1 MLSAIPDPL
10 WATLYLA
17 IFCVGTIIGMGLITT
32 AIATP
37 FMVISPRASRLH
49 QGLLTGS
56 GLLSFGFG
64 LFLAYQIGIV
74 DHLFSAAPI
83 WTPQ

>member
-1 MLSAIPDPL
+1 
-10 WATLYLA
+10 
-17 IFCVGTIIGMGLITT
+17 MGLITT

-37 FMVISPRASRLH
+37 FMVVSRQASWIH
-49 QGLLTGS
+49 QGFVTGS
-56 GLLSFGFG
+56 GLLSFAFG

-83 WTPQ
+83 WIPQ